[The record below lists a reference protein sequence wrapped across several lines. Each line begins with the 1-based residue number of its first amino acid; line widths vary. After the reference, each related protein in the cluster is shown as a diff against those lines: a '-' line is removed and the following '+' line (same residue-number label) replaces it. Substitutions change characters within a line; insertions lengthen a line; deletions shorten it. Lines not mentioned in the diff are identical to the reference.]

1 MLQPEY
7 FYGKEK
13 KIISIY
19 QELEN
24 FIMTDIS
31 RRILQTGGMTA
42 TADRL
47 IWKLTQM
54 GESRAAIEQKLQKL
68 TKMTQPELRRILQNA
83 VMTSWDND
91 KDILLGID
99 ENISPP
105 LENPEVIAVMDAEFK
120 KTLGELSNLS
130 RTTINQSQRDLIDLL
145 NKAEIRVSSGVQS
158 YTSAICDVLD
168 NYAKKGI
175 MVDYPTSGAKRTL
188 EAAVRCCVVTS
199 MNQTAAQI
207 TNQYIAQA
215 KTNYV
220 LVSAHLGARTAQ
232 KGQPPC
238 GDHSSWQ
245 GKPYSIVGSEPGYPN
260 LLENT
265 GYDISQKTGQGT
277 VVDPAGLHGWNC
289 RHSHQPWAK
298 GLRNPWADEH
308 KIDSE
313 ENKKI
318 YEDTQKQRAM
328 ERSIRATKRQLIMK
342 NEEINSDDIPD
353 SEKEKLR
360 SEYDRM
366 AFKLTE
372 QNKAYNKF
380 CQDNNLAAQYY
391 RNKVVDFGYKQQ
403 SRANAGAKRYMRAK

>member
-1 MLQPEY
+1 MLPPEY
-7 FYGKEK
+7 FHGKEK
-13 KIISIY
+13 RILAIY
-19 QELEN
+19 QELED

-99 ENISPP
+99 ENISSP

-130 RTTINQSQRDLIDLL
+130 RTTINQSQRDLINLL
-145 NKAEIRVSSGVQS
+145 DKADIRVASGVKS
-158 YTSAICDVLD
+158 YTSAICEVLD

-199 MNQTAAQI
+199 MNQTAAQV
-207 TNQYIAQA
+207 TNQYIVQA

-220 LVSAHLGARTAQ
+220 LVSAHLGARTGKDEISNHA
-232 KGQPPC
+232 G
-238 GDHSSWQ
+238 WQ
-245 GKPYSIVGSEPGYPN
+245 GKAYRLRGSEPGYPN
-260 LLENT
+260 LAEHT
-265 GYDISQKTGQGT
+265 GYDIDPKTGQGT
-277 VVDPAGLHGWNC
+277 VIIPGGLHSYNC

-328 ERSIRATKRQLIMK
+328 ERSIRATKRRLIMK

-360 SEYDRM
+360 SEYDQM

-372 QNKAYNKF
+372 QNKEYNKF
-380 CQDNNLAAQYY
+380 CEENNLAAQYY
-391 RNKVVDFGYKQQ
+391 RNKVADFGHKQQ
-403 SRANAGAKRYMRAK
+403 SRANAGAKRFMRAK

>member
-1 MLQPEY
+1 MLPPEY
-7 FYGKEK
+7 FHGKEK
-13 KIISIY
+13 RILAIY
-19 QELEN
+19 QELED

-31 RRILQTGGMTA
+31 RRILQTGKMTA

-91 KDILLGID
+91 KDILLGIE

-130 RTTINQSQRDLIDLL
+130 RTTINQSQRDLINLL
-145 NKAEIRVSSGVQS
+145 DKAEIRVTSGVQS

-199 MNQTAAQI
+199 MNQTAAQV
-207 TNQYIAQA
+207 TNQYIVQA

-220 LVSAHLGARTAQ
+220 LVSAHLGARTGKDEISNHA
-232 KGQPPC
+232 G
-238 GDHSSWQ
+238 WQ
-245 GKPYSIVGSEPGYPN
+245 GKAYRLRGSEPGYPN
-260 LLENT
+260 LAEHT
-265 GYDISQKTGQGT
+265 GYDIDPKTGQGT
-277 VVDPAGLHGWNC
+277 VIIPGGLHSYNC

-308 KIDSE
+308 KIDFE

-328 ERSIRATKRQLIMK
+328 ERSIRATKRRLIMK
-342 NEEINSDDIPD
+342 NEEINSDDVPE

-372 QNKAYNKF
+372 QNKEYNKF
-380 CQDNNLAAQYY
+380 CEENNLAAQYY
-391 RNKVVDFGYKQQ
+391 RNKVADFGYKQQ
-403 SRANAGAKRYMRAK
+403 SRANAGAKRFMRAK

>member
-1 MLQPEY
+1 MLPPEY
-7 FYGKEK
+7 FHGKEK
-13 KIISIY
+13 RILAIY
-19 QELEN
+19 QELED

-54 GESRAAIEQKLQKL
+54 GESRAEIEQKLQKL
-68 TKMTQPELRRILQNA
+68 TKTAQPELRRILQNA

-91 KDILLGID
+91 RDILLGID

-120 KTLGELSNLS
+120 KTLGEISNLT
-130 RTTINQSQRDLIDLL
+130 RTTINQSQRDLINLL
-145 NKAEIRVSSGVQS
+145 DKAEIRVSSGVQS

-199 MNQTAAQI
+199 MNQTAAQV
-207 TNQYIAQA
+207 TNQYIVQA

-220 LVSAHLGARTAQ
+220 LVSAHLGARTGKDEISNHA
-232 KGQPPC
+232 G
-238 GDHSSWQ
+238 WQ
-245 GKPYSIVGSEPGYPN
+245 GKAYRLRGSEPGYPN
-260 LLENT
+260 LAEHT
-265 GYDISQKTGQGT
+265 GYDIDPKTGQGT
-277 VVDPAGLHGWNC
+277 VIIPGGLHSYNC

-298 GLRNPWADEH
+298 DLRNPWADEH
-308 KIDSE
+308 KIDSD

-318 YEDTQKQRAM
+318 YEDTQKQRVM

-342 NEEINSDDIPD
+342 NEEINSADIPD

-366 AFKLTE
+366 AFRLIE
-372 QNKAYNKF
+372 QNKEYNKF
-380 CQDNNLAAQYY
+380 CKENNLAAQYY
-391 RNKVVDFGYKQQ
+391 RNKVADFGYKQQ
-403 SRANAGAKRYMRAK
+403 SRANAGAKRFMRAK

>member
-1 MLQPEY
+1 MLPPEY
-7 FYGKEK
+7 FHGKEK
-13 KIISIY
+13 RILAIY
-19 QELEN
+19 QELED

-31 RRILQTGGMTA
+31 RRILQTGKMTA

-130 RTTINQSQRDLIDLL
+130 RTTINQSQRDLINLL
-145 NKAEIRVSSGVQS
+145 DKAEIRVTSGVQS

-199 MNQTAAQI
+199 MNQTAAQV
-207 TNQYIAQA
+207 TNQYIVQA

-220 LVSAHLGARTAQ
+220 LVSAHLGARTGKDEISNHA
-232 KGQPPC
+232 G
-238 GDHSSWQ
+238 WQ
-245 GKPYSIVGSEPGYPN
+245 GKAYRLRGSEPGYPN
-260 LLENT
+260 LAEHT
-265 GYDISQKTGQGT
+265 GYDIDPKTGQGT
-277 VVDPAGLHGWNC
+277 VIIPGGLHSYNC

-308 KIDSE
+308 KIDFE

-328 ERSIRATKRQLIMK
+328 ERSIRATKRRLIMK
-342 NEEINSDDIPD
+342 NEEINSDDVPE

-372 QNKAYNKF
+372 QNKEYNKF
-380 CQDNNLAAQYY
+380 CEENNLAAQYY
-391 RNKVVDFGYKQQ
+391 RNKVADFGYKQQ
-403 SRANAGAKRYMRAK
+403 SRANAGAKRFMRAK

>member
-1 MLQPEY
+1 MLPPEY
-7 FYGKEK
+7 FYGKEQR
-13 KIISIY
+13 ILSLY
-19 QELEN
+19 QELED

-31 RRILQTGGMTA
+31 RRILQTGKMTA
-42 TADRL
+42 IADRL

-54 GESRAAIEQKLQKL
+54 GESRAEIEQKLQKL
-68 TKMTQPELRRILQNA
+68 TKMAQPELRRILQNA

-99 ENISPP
+99 ESISPP
-105 LENPEVIAVMDAEFK
+105 LENAEVIAVMDAEFK

-130 RTTINQSQRDLIDLL
+130 NTTINQSQRDLINLL
-145 NKAEIRVSSGVQS
+145 DRAEIRVASGAQS

-168 NYAKKGI
+168 NYAGKGI
-175 MVDYPTSGAKRTL
+175 MVDYPTSSARRTL
-188 EAAVRCCVVTS
+188 ESAVRCCVVTS
-199 MNQTAAQI
+199 MNQTAAQV
-207 TNQYIAQA
+207 TNQYIVQA

-245 GKPYSIVGSEPGYPN
+245 GKPYSIVGLEPGYPS
-260 LLENT
+260 LLEST
-265 GYDISQKTGQGT
+265 GYDINPKTGQGT
-277 VVDPAGLHGWNC
+277 VVDPHGLHGWNC

-313 ENKKI
+313 KNKKI

-328 ERSIRATKRQLIMK
+328 ERAIRKTKRKLIIK
-342 NEEINSDDIPD
+342 QEQINSNSIPD

-366 AFKLTE
+366 AFQLTE
-372 QNKAYNKF
+372 QNKAYNNF
-380 CQDNNLAAQYY
+380 CRDNNLTAQYD
-391 RNKVVDFGYKQQ
+391 RNKVADFGYKQQ
-403 SRANAGAKRYMRAK
+403 SKANAGAKRYMKGH

>member
-1 MLQPEY
+1 MLPPEY
-7 FYGKEK
+7 FRGKEK
-13 KIISIY
+13 RILAIY
-19 QELEN
+19 QELED

-31 RRILQTGGMTA
+31 RRILQAGKMTA

-99 ENISPP
+99 ESISPP

-130 RTTINQSQRDLIDLL
+130 RTTINQSQRDLINLL
-145 NKAEIRVSSGVQS
+145 DKAEIRVASGVQS
-158 YTSAICDVLD
+158 YTAAICDVLD

-199 MNQTAAQI
+199 MNQTAAQV
-207 TNQYIAQA
+207 TNQYIVQA

-220 LVSAHLGARTAQ
+220 LVSAHLGARTGKDEISNHA
-232 KGQPPC
+232 G
-238 GDHSSWQ
+238 WQ
-245 GKPYSIVGSEPGYPN
+245 GKAYRLRGSEPGYPN
-260 LLENT
+260 LAEHT
-265 GYDISQKTGQGT
+265 GYDIDPKTGQGT
-277 VVDPAGLHGWNC
+277 VIIPGGLHSYNC

-328 ERSIRATKRQLIMK
+328 ERSIRATKRRLIMK
-342 NEEINSDDIPD
+342 NEEINSDDVPE

-372 QNKAYNKF
+372 QNKEYNKF
-380 CQDNNLAAQYY
+380 CEENNLAAQYY
-391 RNKVVDFGYKQQ
+391 RNKVADFGYKQQ
-403 SRANAGAKRYMRAK
+403 SRANAGAKRFMRAK

>member
-1 MLQPEY
+1 MLPPEY
-7 FYGKEK
+7 FHGKEK
-13 KIISIY
+13 RILSIY
-19 QELEN
+19 QELED

-54 GESRAAIEQKLQKL
+54 GESRASIEQKLQKL

-130 RTTINQSQRDLIDLL
+130 RTTINQSQRDLINLL
-145 NKAEIRVSSGVQS
+145 DKAEIRVASGVQS

-168 NYAKKGI
+168 NYAQKGI

-199 MNQTAAQI
+199 MNQTAAQV
-207 TNQYIAQA
+207 TNRYIVQA

-220 LVSAHLGARTAQ
+220 LVSAHLGARTGKDEISNHA
-232 KGQPPC
+232 G
-238 GDHSSWQ
+238 WQ
-245 GKPYSIVGSEPGYPN
+245 GKTYRLRGSEPGYPN
-260 LLENT
+260 LAEHT
-265 GYDISQKTGQGT
+265 GYDIDPKTGQGT
-277 VVDPAGLHGWNC
+277 VIIPGGLHSYNC

-308 KIDSE
+308 KIDSK

-328 ERSIRATKRQLIMK
+328 ERSIRATKRKLIMK
-342 NEEINSDDIPD
+342 NEEINSDDVPE

-360 SEYDRM
+360 LEYDRM

-372 QNKAYNKF
+372 QNKEYNKF
-380 CQDNNLAAQYY
+380 CEENNLAAQYY
-391 RNKVVDFGYKQQ
+391 RNKVADFGYKQQ
-403 SRANAGAKRYMRAK
+403 SRANAGAKRFMRAK

>member
-1 MLQPEY
+1 MLPPEY
-7 FYGKEK
+7 FHGKEK
-13 KIISIY
+13 RILAIY
-19 QELEN
+19 QELED

-54 GESRAAIEQKLQKL
+54 GESRAEIEQKLQKL

-83 VMTSWDND
+83 VMTSWNND

-130 RTTINQSQRDLIDLL
+130 RTTINQSQRDLINLL
-145 NKAEIRVSSGVQS
+145 DKAEIRVASGVQS
-158 YTSAICDVLD
+158 YTTAICDVLD
-168 NYAKKGI
+168 NYAQKGI
-175 MVDYPTSGAKRTL
+175 IVDYPTSGAKRTL

-199 MNQTAAQI
+199 MNQTAAQV
-207 TNQYIAQA
+207 TNQYIVQA

-220 LVSAHLGARTAQ
+220 LVSAHLGARTGKDEISNHA
-232 KGQPPC
+232 G
-238 GDHSSWQ
+238 WQ
-245 GKPYSIVGSEPGYPN
+245 GKAYRLRGSEPGYPN
-260 LLENT
+260 LAEHT
-265 GYDISQKTGQGT
+265 GYDIDPKTGQGT
-277 VVDPAGLHGWNC
+277 VIIPGGLHSYNC

-328 ERSIRATKRQLIMK
+328 ERSIRATKRRLIMK
-342 NEEINSDDIPD
+342 NEEINSDDVPE

-372 QNKAYNKF
+372 QNKEYNKF
-380 CQDNNLAAQYY
+380 CEENNLAAQYY
-391 RNKVVDFGYKQQ
+391 RNKVADFGYKQQ
-403 SRANAGAKRYMRAK
+403 SRANAGAKRFMRAK

>member
-1 MLQPEY
+1 MLPPEY
-7 FYGKEK
+7 FHGKEK
-13 KIISIY
+13 RILAIY
-19 QELEN
+19 QELED

-31 RRILQTGGMTA
+31 KRILQTGGMTA

-54 GESRAAIEQKLQKL
+54 GESRAEIEQKLQKL

-83 VMTSWDND
+83 VMTSWNND

-130 RTTINQSQRDLIDLL
+130 RTTINQSQRDLINLL
-145 NKAEIRVSSGVQS
+145 DKAEIRVASGVQS
-158 YTSAICDVLD
+158 YTTAICDVLD
-168 NYAKKGI
+168 NYAQKGI

-199 MNQTAAQI
+199 MNQTAAQV
-207 TNQYIAQA
+207 TNQYIVQA

-220 LVSAHLGARTAQ
+220 LVSAHLGARTGKDEISNHA
-232 KGQPPC
+232 G
-238 GDHSSWQ
+238 WQ
-245 GKPYSIVGSEPGYPN
+245 GKAYRLRGSEPGYPN
-260 LLENT
+260 LAEHT
-265 GYDISQKTGQGT
+265 GYDIDQKTGQGT
-277 VVDPAGLHGWNC
+277 VIIPGGLHSYNC

-328 ERSIRATKRQLIMK
+328 ERSIRSTKRRLIMK
-342 NEEINSDDIPD
+342 NEEINSDDVPE

-366 AFKLTE
+366 AFKLTK
-372 QNKAYNKF
+372 QNKEYNKF
-380 CQDNNLAAQYY
+380 CEENNLAAQYY
-391 RNKVVDFGYKQQ
+391 RNKAADFGYKQQ
-403 SRANAGAKRYMRAK
+403 SRANAGAKRFMRAK

>member
-1 MLQPEY
+1 MLPPEY
-7 FYGKEK
+7 FHGKEK
-13 KIISIY
+13 RILAIY
-19 QELEN
+19 QELED

-54 GESRAAIEQKLQKL
+54 GESRAEIEQKLQKL

-83 VMTSWDND
+83 VMTSWNND

-130 RTTINQSQRDLIDLL
+130 RTTINQSQRDLINLL
-145 NKAEIRVSSGVQS
+145 DKAEIRVASGVQS
-158 YTSAICDVLD
+158 YTTAICDVLD
-168 NYAKKGI
+168 NYAQKGI

-199 MNQTAAQI
+199 MNQTAAQV
-207 TNQYIAQA
+207 TNQYIVQA

-220 LVSAHLGARTAQ
+220 LVSAHLGARTGKDEISNHA
-232 KGQPPC
+232 G
-238 GDHSSWQ
+238 WQ
-245 GKPYSIVGSEPGYPN
+245 GKAYRLRGSEPGYPN
-260 LLENT
+260 LAEHT
-265 GYDISQKTGQGT
+265 GYDIDPKTGQGT
-277 VVDPAGLHGWNC
+277 VIIPGGLHSYNC

-328 ERSIRATKRQLIMK
+328 ERSIRATKRRLIMK
-342 NEEINSDDIPD
+342 NEEINSDDVPE

-372 QNKAYNKF
+372 QNKEYNKF
-380 CQDNNLAAQYY
+380 CEENNLAAQYY
-391 RNKVVDFGYKQQ
+391 RNKVADFGYKQQ
-403 SRANAGAKRYMRAK
+403 SRANAGAKRFMRAK

>member
-1 MLQPEY
+1 MLPPEY
-7 FYGKEK
+7 FHGKEK
-13 KIISIY
+13 KILAIY
-19 QELEN
+19 QELED

-54 GESRAAIEQKLQKL
+54 GESRVAIEQKLQKL
-68 TKMTQPELRRILQNA
+68 TKMTQPELRRILRNA

-120 KTLGELSNLS
+120 KTLGELRNLS
-130 RTTINQSQRDLIDLL
+130 RTTINQSQRDLINLL
-145 NKAEIRVSSGVQS
+145 DKAEIRVASGVQS
-158 YTSAICDVLD
+158 YTTAICDVLD
-168 NYAKKGI
+168 NYAQKGI

-199 MNQTAAQI
+199 MNQTAAQV
-207 TNQYIAQA
+207 TNQYIVQA

-220 LVSAHLGARTAQ
+220 LVSAHLGARTGKDEISNHA
-232 KGQPPC
+232 G
-238 GDHSSWQ
+238 WQ
-245 GKPYSIVGSEPGYPN
+245 GKAYRLRGSEPGYPN
-260 LLENT
+260 LAEHT
-265 GYDISQKTGQGT
+265 GYDIDPKTGQGT
-277 VVDPAGLHGWNC
+277 VIIPGGLHSYNC

-328 ERSIRATKRQLIMK
+328 ERSIRATKRRLIMK
-342 NEEINSDDIPD
+342 NEEINSDDVPE

-372 QNKAYNKF
+372 QNKEYNKF

-391 RNKVVDFGYKQQ
+391 RNKVADFGYKQQ
-403 SRANAGAKRYMRAK
+403 SRANAGAKRFMRAK

>member
-1 MLQPEY
+1 MLPPEY

-13 KIISIY
+13 RILALY
-19 QELEN
+19 QELED

-31 RRILQTGGMTA
+31 RRILQTGKMTA

-54 GESRAAIEQKLQKL
+54 GKSRAAIEQELQKL
-68 TKMTQPELRRILQNA
+68 TKMTQPELRWILQNA

-105 LENPEVIAVMDAEFK
+105 LENPEVIAVMDSEFK
-120 KTLGELSNLS
+120 KTLGELNNLS
-130 RTTINQSQRDLIDLL
+130 RTAINQSQRDLINLL
-145 NKAEIRVSSGVQS
+145 DRAEIRIASGAQS

-168 NYAKKGI
+168 NYAGKGI
-175 MVDYPTSGAKRTL
+175 MVDYPTSSARRTL

-199 MNQTAAQI
+199 MNQTAAQV
-207 TNQYIAQA
+207 TNQYIVQA
-215 KTNYV
+215 KTNYI

-245 GKPYSIVGSEPGYPN
+245 GKPYSIVGTEPGYPN
-260 LLENT
+260 LLERT
-265 GYDISQKTGQGT
+265 GYTINPTTGQGT
-277 VVDPAGLHGWNC
+277 VVDPHGLHGWNC

-298 GLRNPWADEH
+298 GLRNPWEDEH

-318 YEDTQKQRAM
+318 YEDTQKQREM
-328 ERSIRATKRQLIMK
+328 ERAIRKTKRKLIIK
-342 NEEINSDDIPD
+342 QEQISSDSIPD

-366 AFKLTE
+366 AFRLTE

-380 CQDNNLAAQYY
+380 CQDNNLASQYN
-391 RNKVVDFGYKQQ
+391 RNKVADFGHKQQ
-403 SRANAGAKRYMRAK
+403 SKANAGAKRYMKGY

>member
-1 MLQPEY
+1 MLPPEY
-7 FYGKEK
+7 FHGKEK
-13 KIISIY
+13 RILAIY
-19 QELEN
+19 QELED

-31 RRILQTGGMTA
+31 RRILQTGKMTA

-91 KDILLGID
+91 KDILLRID

-130 RTTINQSQRDLIDLL
+130 RTTINQSQRDLINLL
-145 NKAEIRVSSGVQS
+145 DKSEIRVASGVQS

-207 TNQYIAQA
+207 TNQYIVQA

-220 LVSAHLGARTAQ
+220 LVSAHLGARTGKDEISNHA
-232 KGQPPC
+232 G
-238 GDHSSWQ
+238 WQ
-245 GKPYSIVGSEPGYPN
+245 GKAYSLRGSEPGYPN
-260 LLENT
+260 LAEHT
-265 GYDISQKTGQGT
+265 GYDIDPNTGQGT
-277 VVDPAGLHGWNC
+277 VVIPGGLHSYNC

-328 ERSIRATKRQLIMK
+328 ERSIRATKRKLIMK
-342 NEEINSDDIPD
+342 NEEINSDDIPE

-372 QNKAYNKF
+372 QNKEYNKF
-380 CQDNNLAAQYY
+380 CKDNNLAAQYY
-391 RNKVVDFGYKQQ
+391 RNKVADFGYKQQ
-403 SRANAGAKRYMRAK
+403 SRANAGAKRFMRAK

>member
-1 MLQPEY
+1 MLPPEY
-7 FYGKEK
+7 FHGKEK
-13 KIISIY
+13 RIIAIY
-19 QELEN
+19 QELED
-24 FIMTDIS
+24 FIMADIS
-31 RRILQTGGMTA
+31 RRILQTGKMTA

-68 TKMTQPELRRILQNA
+68 TKKTQPELRRILQNA

-130 RTTINQSQRDLIDLL
+130 RTTINQSQRDLINLL
-145 NKAEIRVSSGVQS
+145 DKAEIRVASGVQS
-158 YTSAICDVLD
+158 YTSAICDVLEKKK
-168 NYAKKGI
+168 KKGI

-188 EAAVRCCVVTS
+188 EAAARCCVVTS
-199 MNQTAAQI
+199 MNQTAAQV
-207 TNQYIAQA
+207 TNQYIVQA

-220 LVSAHLGARTAQ
+220 LVSAHLGARTGKDEISNHA
-232 KGQPPC
+232 G
-238 GDHSSWQ
+238 WQ
-245 GKPYSIVGSEPGYPN
+245 GKAYRLRGSEPGYPN
-260 LLENT
+260 LAEHT
-265 GYDISQKTGQGT
+265 GYDIDPKTGQGT
-277 VVDPAGLHGWNC
+277 VIIPGGLHSYNC

-328 ERSIRATKRQLIMK
+328 ERSIRATKRRLIMK
-342 NEEINSDDIPD
+342 NEEINSDDVPE

-372 QNKAYNKF
+372 QNKEYNKF
-380 CQDNNLAAQYY
+380 CEKNNLAAQYY
-391 RNKVVDFGYKQQ
+391 RNKVADFGYKQQ

>member
-1 MLQPEY
+1 MLPPEY
-7 FYGKEK
+7 FHGKEK
-13 KIISIY
+13 RILAIY
-19 QELEN
+19 QELED

-31 RRILQTGGMTA
+31 KRILQTGGMTA

-54 GESRAAIEQKLQKL
+54 GESRAEIEQKLQKL

-83 VMTSWDND
+83 VMTSWNND

-130 RTTINQSQRDLIDLL
+130 RTTINQSQRDLINLL
-145 NKAEIRVSSGVQS
+145 DKAEIRVASGVQS
-158 YTSAICDVLD
+158 YTTAICDVLD
-168 NYAKKGI
+168 NYAQKGI

-199 MNQTAAQI
+199 MNQTAAQV
-207 TNQYIAQA
+207 TNQYIVQA

-220 LVSAHLGARTAQ
+220 LVSAHLGARTGKDEISNHA
-232 KGQPPC
+232 G
-238 GDHSSWQ
+238 WQ
-245 GKPYSIVGSEPGYPN
+245 GKAYRLRGSEPGYPN
-260 LLENT
+260 LAEHT
-265 GYDISQKTGQGT
+265 GYDIDRKTGQGT
-277 VVDPAGLHGWNC
+277 VIIPGGLHSYNC

-328 ERSIRATKRQLIMK
+328 ERSIRSTKRRLIMK
-342 NEEINSDDIPD
+342 NEEINSDDVPE

-366 AFKLTE
+366 AFKLTK
-372 QNKAYNKF
+372 QNKEYNKF
-380 CQDNNLAAQYY
+380 CEENNLAAQYY
-391 RNKVVDFGYKQQ
+391 RNKVADFGYKQQ
-403 SRANAGAKRYMRAK
+403 SRANAGAKRFMRAK

>member
-1 MLQPEY
+1 MLPPEY
-7 FYGKEK
+7 FHGKEK
-13 KIISIY
+13 RILAIY
-19 QELEN
+19 QELED

-54 GESRAAIEQKLQKL
+54 GESRAEIEQKLQKL

-83 VMTSWDND
+83 VMTSWNND

-130 RTTINQSQRDLIDLL
+130 RTTINQSQRDLINLL
-145 NKAEIRVSSGVQS
+145 DKAEIRVASGVQS
-158 YTSAICDVLD
+158 YTTAICDVLD
-168 NYAKKGI
+168 NYAQKGI

-199 MNQTAAQI
+199 MNQTAAQV
-207 TNQYIAQA
+207 TNQYIVQA

-220 LVSAHLGARTAQ
+220 LVSAHLGARTGKDEISNHA
-232 KGQPPC
+232 G
-238 GDHSSWQ
+238 WQ
-245 GKPYSIVGSEPGYPN
+245 GKAYRLRGSEPGYPN
-260 LLENT
+260 LAEHT
-265 GYDISQKTGQGT
+265 GYDIDPKTGQGT
-277 VVDPAGLHGWNC
+277 VIIPGGLHSYNC

-298 GLRNPWADEH
+298 GLRNPWADEY

-328 ERSIRATKRQLIMK
+328 ERSIRATKRRLIMK
-342 NEEINSDDIPD
+342 NEEINSDDVPE

-372 QNKAYNKF
+372 QNKEYNKF
-380 CQDNNLAAQYY
+380 CEENNLAAQYY
-391 RNKVVDFGYKQQ
+391 RNKVADFGYKQQ
-403 SRANAGAKRYMRAK
+403 SRANAGAKRFMRAK

>member
-1 MLQPEY
+1 MLPPEY
-7 FYGKEK
+7 FQGKEK
-13 KIISIY
+13 RILAIY
-19 QELEN
+19 QELED

-31 RRILQTGGMTA
+31 RRILQTGKMTA

-130 RTTINQSQRDLIDLL
+130 RTTINQSQRDLINLL
-145 NKAEIRVSSGVQS
+145 DKAEIRVTSGVQS

-199 MNQTAAQI
+199 MNQTAAQV
-207 TNQYIAQA
+207 TNQYIVQA

-220 LVSAHLGARTAQ
+220 LVSAHLGARTGKDEISNHA
-232 KGQPPC
+232 G
-238 GDHSSWQ
+238 WQ
-245 GKPYSIVGSEPGYPN
+245 GKAYRLRGSEPGYPN
-260 LLENT
+260 LAEHT
-265 GYDISQKTGQGT
+265 GYDIDPKTGQGT
-277 VVDPAGLHGWNC
+277 VIIPGGLHSYNC

-308 KIDSE
+308 KIDFE

-328 ERSIRATKRQLIMK
+328 ERSIRATKRRLIMK
-342 NEEINSDDIPD
+342 NEEINSDDVPE

-372 QNKAYNKF
+372 QNKEYNKF
-380 CQDNNLAAQYY
+380 CEENNLAAQYY
-391 RNKVVDFGYKQQ
+391 RNKVADFGYKQQ
-403 SRANAGAKRYMRAK
+403 SRANAGAKRFMRAK

>member
-1 MLQPEY
+1 MLPPEY
-7 FYGKEK
+7 FRGKEK
-13 KIISIY
+13 RILAIY
-19 QELEN
+19 QELED

-54 GESRAAIEQKLQKL
+54 GESRAEIEQKLQKL

-83 VMTSWDND
+83 VMTSWNND

-130 RTTINQSQRDLIDLL
+130 RTTINQSQRDLINLL
-145 NKAEIRVSSGVQS
+145 DKAEIRVASGVQS

-168 NYAKKGI
+168 NYAQKGI

-199 MNQTAAQI
+199 MNQTAAQV
-207 TNQYIAQA
+207 TNQYIVQA

-220 LVSAHLGARTAQ
+220 LVSAHLGARTGKDEISNHA
-232 KGQPPC
+232 G
-238 GDHSSWQ
+238 WQ
-245 GKPYSIVGSEPGYPN
+245 GKAYRLRGSEPGYPN
-260 LLENT
+260 LAEHT
-265 GYDISQKTGQGT
+265 GYDIDPKTGQGT
-277 VVDPAGLHGWNC
+277 IIIPGGLHSYNC

-313 ENKKI
+313 ENRKI

-328 ERSIRATKRQLIMK
+328 ERSIRATKRKLIMK
-342 NEEINSDDIPD
+342 NEEINSDDVPE

-360 SEYDRM
+360 SEYDQM
-366 AFKLTE
+366 AFQLTE
-372 QNKAYNKF
+372 QNKEYNKF
-380 CQDNNLAAQYY
+380 CEENNLAAQYY
-391 RNKVVDFGYKQQ
+391 RNKVADFGYKQQ
-403 SRANAGAKRYMRAK
+403 SRANAGAKRFMRAK

>member
-1 MLQPEY
+1 MLPPEY
-7 FYGKEK
+7 FHGKEK
-13 KIISIY
+13 RILSIY
-19 QELEN
+19 QELED

-47 IWKLTQM
+47 IWKLAQM

-130 RTTINQSQRDLIDLL
+130 RTTINQSQRDLINLL
-145 NKAEIRVSSGVQS
+145 DKAEIRVASGVQS

-168 NYAKKGI
+168 NYAQKGI
-175 MVDYPTSGAKRTL
+175 MVDYPTSCAKRTI

-199 MNQTAAQI
+199 MNQTAAQV
-207 TNQYIAQA
+207 TNQYIVQA

-220 LVSAHLGARTAQ
+220 LVSAHLGARTGKDEISNHA
-232 KGQPPC
+232 G
-238 GDHSSWQ
+238 WQ
-245 GKPYSIVGSEPGYPN
+245 GKAYRLRGSEPGYPN
-260 LLENT
+260 LAEHT
-265 GYDISQKTGQGT
+265 GYDIDPKTGRGT
-277 VVDPAGLHGWNC
+277 VIIPGGLHSYNC

-308 KIDSE
+308 KIDSD

-328 ERSIRATKRQLIMK
+328 ERSIRATKRKLIMK

-353 SEKEKLR
+353 SEKEKLK

-366 AFKLTE
+366 AFRLTE

-391 RNKVVDFGYKQQ
+391 RNKVADFGYKQQ
-403 SRANAGAKRYMRAK
+403 SRANAGAKRFMRAK